1 MLKFFNHR
9 RVWHTKRRHNL
20 RHVSQIVFRWL
31 TIVSL
36 DMVNANV
43 LIKLAILP
51 LIKTNFGN

>member
-1 MLKFFNHR
+1 MNHR
-9 RVWHTKRRHNL
+9 RVWHTKGRHNL

-31 TIVSL
+31 TILSL
-36 DMVNANV
+36 DINANV